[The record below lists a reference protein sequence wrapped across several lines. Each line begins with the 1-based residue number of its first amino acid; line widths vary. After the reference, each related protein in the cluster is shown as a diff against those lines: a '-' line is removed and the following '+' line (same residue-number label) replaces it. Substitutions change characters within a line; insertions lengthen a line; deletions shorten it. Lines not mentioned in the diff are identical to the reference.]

1 MDDSVDDVIFLFSI
15 ASGATSACTNDSIIV
30 KKGIRLNF
38 RKKIP
43 QRYELTNY
51 FIIILVRE
59 MNKH

>member
-1 MDDSVDDVIFLFSI
+1 LFSI
-15 ASGATSACTNDSIIV
+15 ASGAASACTNDSIIV